1 MWRDPLLILIQLAQK
16 NRIEQKIER
25 LLLFQGPIQQK
36 LAKTGHAFTISSL
49 LIKHRLVFQLTL
61 VKFMDHD
68 SELIWFGKT
77 FLERFIEKYQSELLL
92 NLRIFYLSHAVC
104 KILQF
109 LMMKRDVKLDLTV
122 IAKESSSKTRIT
134 SVYNSIRA
142 ETFSPKVHKLILSR
156 KMSSQNLNI
165 CSLIPRWEGP
175 HNCIMFS
182 QTEKVPPKFVSD
194 SDKITIATYTGN
206 LEHEANSRGYMFKF
220 KRISET
226 EANQMKREMTMQE

>member
-49 LIKHRLVFQLTL
+49 LIKHRLVFQLIL
-61 VKFMDHD
+61 VNFMDHD

-122 IAKESSSKTRIT
+122 IAKESLSKTRIT
-134 SVYNSIRA
+134 SVYNLIRA
-142 ETFSPKVHKLILSR
+142 ETFSPKVHKLTLSR

-165 CSLIPRWEGP
+165 CSLIPS
-175 HNCIMFS
+175 CDS
-182 QTEKVPPKFVSD
+182 QLGGDLKTVSCFL
-194 SDKITIATYTGN
+194 KP
-206 LEHEANSRGYMFKF
+206 R
-220 KRISET
+220 
-226 EANQMKREMTMQE
+226 